1 MTKLKLGILLA
12 VVSLTAVPVALVQAE
27 TPTEIPA
34 DAVGTAV
41 IWDDL
46 ALSDAITYAMK
57 DIPQP
62 TAGTEYV
69 GWLIS
74 DDGVTKLS
82 TGPMTVESDGSVSH
96 VFGLHQHFAH

>member
-46 ALSDAITYAMK
+46 ALSDA
-57 DIPQP
+57 
-62 TAGTEYV
+62 
-69 GWLIS
+69 
-74 DDGVTKLS
+74 
-82 TGPMTVESDGSVSH
+82 
-96 VFGLHQHFAH
+96 